1 MASFPPRE
9 LDDAP
14 PTALASLDR
23 DAFAAHGSEDGV
35 LFFCVESAPPA
46 YCSTRSEADGSLT
59 FETELEGLVLGVDR
73 DFLILLVEDQEVR
86 IRYLIPSS
94 ISLEPLAGRRVAFEL
109 RQAYRERGRATIDAV
124 LRDQEGRQILWA
136 HDGRFPEDRHELS
149 LRATMDASSAPRLAA
164 RTRDGIVSLDAPGLA
179 TFRVGGRD
187 LALALVR
194 LGADDVGFL
203 LLRR

>member
-14 PTALASLDR
+14 PTAVAALDR
-23 DAFAAHGSEDGV
+23 DRFASHGSEDGV
-35 LFFCVESAPPA
+35 LFLCVENAPPA
-46 YCSTRSEADGSLT
+46 RCSTRAEANGSLVFHT
-59 FETELEGLVLGVDR
+59 TLDGRVLEVNR
-73 DFLILLVEDQEVR
+73 DFLIMLVDDREVR
-86 IRYLIPSS
+86 VRYLLPDGV
-94 ISLEPLAGRRVAFEL
+94 SLEPLAGRRVTVDL
-109 RQAYRERGRATIDAV
+109 RQSYQGRGRATIDAV
-124 LRDQEGRQILWA
+124 FRDASGRQILWA

-149 LRATMDASSAPRLAA
+149 LRATMGAGSAPRLAA

-194 LGADDVGFL
+194 LGVDDVGFL